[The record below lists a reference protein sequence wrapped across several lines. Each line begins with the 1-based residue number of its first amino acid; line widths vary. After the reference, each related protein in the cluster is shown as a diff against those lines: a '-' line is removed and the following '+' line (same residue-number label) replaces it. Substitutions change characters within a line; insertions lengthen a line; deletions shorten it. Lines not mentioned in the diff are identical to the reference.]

1 MCLLVLCSAVPDKLQ
16 NNVGPD
22 ESTVKALF
30 VYNFTKQIEWPVH
43 VMNTQKFVITVLG
56 SSPIKERLNTVLKG
70 RRIFDKPVEI
80 REVQAI
86 EDIQPTHILYVSKSQ
101 SAKLSKILEQMD
113 DKGILIITEEKG
125 MAAKG
130 SCINIIQKDET
141 LKFELN
147 DVSIKKQ
154 GLKVS
159 NQLYNLAV
167 TIR

>member
-1 MCLLVLCSAVPDKLQ
+1 MCLLVLCSAVPEKLQ
-16 NNVGPD
+16 SNAGPD

-30 VYNFTKQIEWPVH
+30 VYNFTKQIEWPAH
-43 VMNTQKFVITVLG
+43 VMNTPKFVIVVLG
-56 SSPIKERLNTVLKG
+56 SSPVKERLNTVLKG
-70 RRIFDKPVEI
+70 RRIFDKPVEVK
-80 REVQAI
+80 EVQSI
-86 EDIQPTHILYVSKSQ
+86 EDIQPAQILYVSKSQ
-101 SAKLSKILEQMD
+101 STKLPKILEQMD

-147 DVSIKKQ
+147 DASIKRQ

>member
-16 NNVGPD
+16 NSAGPD

-30 VYNFTKQIEWPVH
+30 VYNFTKQIEWPAH

-56 SSPIKERLNTVLKG
+56 DSPVKDRLNIVLKG

-80 REVQAI
+80 RGAMSI
-86 EDIQPTHILYVSKSQ
+86 DDIQTTQILYVSKSH
-101 SAKLSKILEQMD
+101 SAKLQKILEQMD
-113 DKGILIITEEKG
+113 DKGILIVTEDKG

-159 NQLYNLAV
+159 NQLYKLAV

>member
-16 NNVGPD
+16 NNAGPD

-56 SSPIKERLNTVLKG
+56 ESPVKDRLISVLKG
-70 RRIFDKPVEI
+70 RRVFDKPVEI
-80 REVQAI
+80 RGATTI
-86 EDIQPTHILYVSKSQ
+86 DDIQTTQILYVSRSQ
-101 SAKLSKILEQMD
+101 SAKLQKILEQMD